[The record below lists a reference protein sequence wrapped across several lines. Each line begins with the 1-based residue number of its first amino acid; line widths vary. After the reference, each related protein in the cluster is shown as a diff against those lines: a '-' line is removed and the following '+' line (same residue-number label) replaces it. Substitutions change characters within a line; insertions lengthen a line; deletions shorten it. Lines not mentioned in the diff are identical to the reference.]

1 MNESNSVLVY
11 GAGGHAKVILD
22 ILQLTKTAVAAV
34 VDDDPAKWGES
45 ILGYPITD
53 PNTQLPIMSDRGIR
67 QAVIAVGGNS
77 TRAKIAETLIA
88 KGFGFCTAVHPS
100 AVIDRSVEL
109 GDGTVVMG
117 GVVINSETTIG
128 RHAIL
133 NTGCTVDHDCRL
145 ADFVHISPG
154 GHLGG
159 NVAIGRETQVGIGA
173 SILPNV
179 TIGPQ
184 TVVGGGAAVIEDLPG
199 GVIAVGVPARRIEK

>member
-1 MNESNSVLVY
+1 MNNPSHVIVY

-45 ILGYPITD
+45 IVGYPITD
-53 PNTQLPIMSDRGIR
+53 PNTQLPIISDRGIR

-88 KGFGFCTAVHPS
+88 KGFSFYTAVHPS

-109 GDGTVVMG
+109 GAGTVVMG

-128 RHAIL
+128 SHGIL

-199 GVIAVGVPARRIEK
+199 GVVAVGVPARIIEK